1 MIKTIEAITHD
12 FQGDLFVDIGG
23 NVGMWSTQMV
33 DLYNQ
38 VFFVEPSQLAIDE
51 AKKRIAVVCEQKGV
65 SPDRV
70 QYFKNVCSDTVGEK
84 KEIFAT
90 TQDTG
95 NFSIYAKDLYGQQY
109 VTMSEDEIETITLD
123 SLIPKVPEG
132 AKNVFVKIDTE
143 GADIDILLGGLEFI
157 RKFKPT
163 IVVEAHYHM
172 CFDEEKHTKVFD
184 ILLNEL
190 GYELTEFKNPGYSN
204 FPTKVFDH
212 VHTGTEMFDMHFQMI
227 LRPEAE

>member
-38 VFFVEPSQLAIDE
+38 IFFVEPSELAINE
-51 AKKRIAVVCEQKGV
+51 AKKRIAMICEQKNI
-65 SPDRV
+65 PLDRV
-70 QYFKNVCSDTVGEK
+70 QYFKNICSDTVGKK

-95 NFSIYAKDLYGQQY
+95 NFSIYAKDLYGQQH
-109 VTMSEDEIETITLD
+109 VTMSEGEIETITLD
-123 SLIPKVPEG
+123 SLIPKVPKD

-157 RKFKPT
+157 KKFKPT

-172 CFDEEKHTKVFD
+172 CFEEEKHTKVFD

-190 GYELTEFKNPGYSN
+190 EYDLTEFKNPGYSN
-204 FPTKVFDH
+204 SPTRVFDH

-227 LRPEAE
+227 LRP